1 MIERD
6 ILKQKIKE
14 FQVKEFLEEQLFGAG
29 YSMTEIKRTPL
40 GEKIIIHT
48 SRPGMVVG
56 RSGKNIKDLTEALKV
71 KFNLENP
78 QIEINEVKK
87 ASLDSALMAEKI
99 AVSLQRFGSN
109 RFKNI
114 IHKAAEEIMNAG
126 AKGVEILLSG
136 KVPSARARTW
146 RVSQGYLKKCGE
158 PALTNVDI
166 SYKIAKLKSGVVG
179 IVVKIM
185 PPEVKLPDYLGL
197 KDIDEIKEEA
207 SEEQSREEKTVTNTE
222 KKAESGTEKKD
233 EKKEPEKENNPKE
246 ADKTLETNK
255 VDLEKT
261 EDLSDT
267 KNKKESD
274 GNE

>member
-29 YSMTEIKRTPL
+29 YSTTEIKRTPL

-87 ASLDSALMAEKI
+87 ASLDSSLMAEKI

-179 IVVKIM
+179 VVVKIM

-197 KDIDEIKEEA
+197 KEKDEAKEET
-207 SEEQSREEKTVTNTE
+207 SENKSEEEKTVADTE
-222 KKAESGTEKKD
+222 AESDKEKR
-233 EKKEPEKENNPKE
+233 EEEKEPEKENTPE
-246 ADKTLETNK
+246 EPVKTLDNQ
-255 VDLEKT
+255 DGLEKT

-274 GNE
+274 DNE